1 MPPFTKG
8 SPMSRSRLR
17 FAAASAATLAVAGLL
32 GACGGTGPAA
42 DSSTG
47 KAKAAGQPVYGGTLT
62 YLEHQ
67 PPTCLYLPAA
77 GFYPNGGILNQITD
91 KLTWQNPE
99 TLKIEPWIATK
110 WEIDKDA
117 TEYTFHLRDG
127 VTFSDG
133 TPLDAEAVAANF
145 DVYGLGD
152 EKLKLPVA
160 EFVNNYERSE
170 VVDPLTVRFHFTKPS
185 PGFLQ
190 GTSVIGAGLVS
201 KKTIALPYEEQCRL
215 RNIVGSGPFT
225 VKNQVVDKEVDLAVR
240 KDYDWAPPSSG
251 HQGRAYLDEIKIIVT
266 PEDNVRVGALVSG
279 QADFVRYVQ
288 AYDEATVKNAGFT
301 VYAEPTRGVNNG
313 LYLRPG
319 NSILKDRGVRK
330 ALQAGTNAKEIV
342 ETLFTSGYPVATSV
356 LSRLA
361 QGYTDLSKELAYDP
375 DRAAT
380 LLDEAGW
387 TRGPDG
393 VREKD
398 GRKLRLGVFV
408 AGPQPLSKQT
418 LELVG
423 QQWARIGV
431 KLEIRPADAGTQ
443 AVDIKDAEKTAVA
456 HSMVGRADQDVIKS
470 HFHSQNRDV
479 ILSDDEKLDRLLE
492 EESAEPDVT
501 ERNAKVAEIQRYVV
515 DQGYAIPLFEEPQ
528 VYGGAPYVHGV
539 AFEAVARP
547 SFYSVWKSERE

>member
-1 MPPFTKG
+1 M
-8 SPMSRSRLR
+8 SPSRPLR
-17 FAAASAATLAVAGLL
+17 TVVTLTLVGLL
-32 GACGGTGPAA
+32 GACGGGGDAAGPAPG
-42 DSSTG
+42 DG
-47 KAKAAGQPVYGGTLT
+47 KPVRGGTLT

-99 TLKIEPWIATK
+99 TLEIEPWIATK
-110 WEIDKDA
+110 WEINEDA

-133 TPLDAEAVAANF
+133 TPLDADAVAANF

-170 VVDPLTVRFHFTKPS
+170 VIDPRTVRFHFGKPS

-201 KKTIALPYEEQCRL
+201 KKTISLPYEQQCRL
-215 RNIVGSGPFT
+215 KNIVGSGPFT
-225 VKNQVVDKEVDLAVR
+225 LKKQILDKEVDLVAR
-240 KDYDWAPPSSG
+240 EDYDWAPPSSE

-266 PEDNVRVGALVSG
+266 PEDNVRVGALTSG
-279 QADFVRYVQ
+279 QADMVRYVQ
-288 AYDEATVKNAGFT
+288 AYDEQTVKDAGFLIH
-301 VYAEPTRGVNNG
+301 AEPTRGVNNG

-319 NSILKDRGVRK
+319 NSLLKDARVRT
-330 ALQAGTNAKEIV
+330 ALRLGTNAKEIV
-342 ETLFTSGYPVATSV
+342 DTLFTGSYPVATSV
-356 LSRLA
+356 LSHLA
-361 QGYTDLSKELAYDP
+361 QGYVDLSKELVHDP
-375 DRAAT
+375 AKANE
-380 LLDEAGW
+380 LLDTAGW
-387 TRGPDG
+387 TRGADG
-393 VREKD
+393 VRTKD
-398 GRKLRLGVFV
+398 GRRLELGVFV
-408 AGPQPLSKQT
+408 SGPQPLSKQT
-418 LELVG
+418 LELVA
-423 QQWARIGV
+423 QQWTKLGV

-443 AVDIKDAEKTAVA
+443 AVDIKDAEKTAIQ
-456 HSMVGRADQDVIKS
+456 HGMVGRADQDVIKS
-470 HFHSQNRDV
+470 HFHSENRDV

-492 EESAEPDVT
+492 EESAEPD
-501 ERNAKVAEIQRYVV
+501 EAARNAKVAEIQRYVI

-528 VYGGAPYVHGV
+528 VYGSAPHVHGV

-547 SFYSVWKSERE
+547 WFYSVWKSRP

>member
-1 MPPFTKG
+1 
-8 SPMSRSRLR
+8 MSSSRPR
-17 FAAASAATLAVAGLL
+17 TTAVASIAMLAVVGLL
-32 GACGGTGPAA
+32 GACGGGGAA
-42 DSSTG
+42 QA
-47 KAKAAGQPVYGGTLT
+47 AKGGGQPVYGGTLT

-91 KLTWQNPE
+91 KLTWQNPK
-99 TLKIEPWIATK
+99 TLEIEPWIATK

-133 TPLDAEAVAANF
+133 TPLDAAAVAANF

-170 VVDPLTVRFHFTKPS
+170 VVDPLTVRFHFDKPS

-201 KKTIALPYEEQCRL
+201 KKTISLPYEQQCQL
-215 RNIVGSGPFT
+215 KNVIGSGPFT
-225 VKNQVVDKEVDLAVR
+225 LKNQVVDKEVDLVAR
-240 KDYDWAPPSSG
+240 KDYNWAPPSSK

-266 PEDNVRVGALVSG
+266 PEDNVRVGALTSG

-288 AYDEATVKNAGFT
+288 AYDEKTVKDAGFQL
-301 VYAEPTRGVNNG
+301 YAEPTRGVNNG
-313 LYLRPG
+313 LYLRPR
-319 NSILKDRGVRK
+319 NSILKDVKVRK
-330 ALQAGTNAKEIV
+330 ALQAGTNAKEV
-342 ETLFTSGYPVATSV
+342 VDTLFTGSYPQATSV
-356 LSRLA
+356 LSHLA
-361 QGYTDLSKELAYDP
+361 QGYTDLSKDLAYDP
-375 DRAAT
+375 DKADR

-387 TRGPDG
+387 TKGADG
-393 VREKD
+393 VRVKD
-398 GRKLRLGVFV
+398 GRPLQLGVFV
-408 AGPQPLSKQT
+408 SGPQPLSKQT

-423 QQWARIGV
+423 QQWAKLGV

-443 AVDIKDAEKTAVA
+443 AVDIKNAEKTAIQ
-456 HSMVGRADQDVIKS
+456 HGMVGRADQDVIKS
-470 HFHSQNRDV
+470 HFHSKNRDV
-479 ILSDDEKLDRLLE
+479 ILSDDTKLDKLLE
-492 EESAEPDVT
+492 EESAEPDVAR
-501 ERNAKVAEIQRYVV
+501 RNAKVAEIQRYVV

-528 VYGGAPYVHGV
+528 VYGGAPYVQGV

-547 SFYSVWKSERE
+547 WFYPVWKSEQ

>member
-1 MPPFTKG
+1 
-8 SPMSRSRLR
+8 MSSSSLR
-17 FAAASAATLAVAGLL
+17 TAAVMLAVVGLL
-32 GACGGTGPAA
+32 GACGGQGGAA
-42 DSSTG
+42 GAAPSS
-47 KAKAAGQPVYGGTLT
+47 GQPVYGGTLT

-91 KLTWQNPE
+91 KLTWQNPQ
-99 TLKIEPWIATK
+99 TLEIEPWIATK
-110 WEIDKDA
+110 WEVNDDA
-117 TEYTFHLRDG
+117 TEYTFHLRQG

-133 TPLDAEAVAANF
+133 SPLDAAAVAANF
-145 DVYGLGD
+145 DVYGLGNT
-152 EKLKLPVA
+152 ELKLPVA

-170 VVDPLTVRFHFTKPS
+170 VVDPLTVRFHFKKPS

-201 KKTIALPYEEQCRL
+201 KKTISLPYEQQCQL
-215 RNIVGSGPFT
+215 KNIVGSGPFT
-225 VKNQVVDKEVDLAVR
+225 LKKQIVDKEVDLAAR
-240 KDYDWAPPSSG
+240 KDYDWAPPSSK

-266 PEDNVRVGALVSG
+266 PEDNVRVGALTSG

-288 AYDEATVKNAGFT
+288 AYDEKTVKDAGFQI
-301 VYAEPTRGVNNG
+301 YAEPTRGVNNG
-313 LYLRPG
+313 LYLRPS
-319 NSILKDRGVRK
+319 NSILKDLGVRK
-330 ALQAGTNAKEIV
+330 ALQAGTDAKEV
-342 ETLFTSGYPVATSV
+342 VDTLFTASYPRATSV
-356 LSRLA
+356 LSHLA
-361 QGYTDLSKELAYDP
+361 QGYLDLSEDLAYDP
-375 DRAAT
+375 ARANA
-380 LLDEAGW
+380 LLDKAGW
-387 TRGPDG
+387 TRGADG

-398 GRKLRLGVFV
+398 GVKLRLGVFV

-423 QQWARIGV
+423 QQWAKLGV
-431 KLEIRPADAGTQ
+431 QLEIRPADAGTQ

-479 ILSDDEKLDRLLE
+479 ILSKDKKLDTLLE
-492 EESAEPDVT
+492 EESAEPDNAK
-501 ERNAKVAEIQRYVV
+501 RNAKVGEIQRYVI

-528 VYGGAPYVHGV
+528 VYGGAPYVKGV

-547 SFYSVWKSERE
+547 WFYSAWKAQQ

>member
-1 MPPFTKG
+1 M
-8 SPMSRSRLR
+8 
-17 FAAASAATLAVAGLL
+17 LAVAGLL
-32 GACGGTGPAA
+32 GACGTGPAEGSSNGPAAA
-42 DSSTG
+42 DG
-47 KAKAAGQPVYGGTLT
+47 KPVYGGTLT

-91 KLTWQNPE
+91 KLTWQNPK
-99 TLKIEPWIATK
+99 TLEIEPWIAAK
-110 WEIDKDA
+110 WEINEDA

-170 VVDPLTVRFHFTKPS
+170 VVDRLTVKFHFTKPS

-201 KKTIALPYEEQCRL
+201 KKTIALPYEEQCQL
-215 RNIVGSGPFT
+215 KNIIGSGPFT
-225 VKNQVVDKEVDLAVR
+225 VKNQIVDKQVDLAVR
-240 KDYDWAPPSSG
+240 KDYDWAPPSSP

-266 PEDNVRVGALVSG
+266 PEDNVRVGALTSG

-288 AYDEATVKNAGFT
+288 AYDEETVKSAGFT
-301 VYAEPTRGVNNG
+301 LYAEPTRGVNNG

-319 NSILKDRGVRK
+319 NSFLKDRDVRK
-330 ALQAGTNAKEIV
+330 ALQAGTDAKEVV
-342 ETLFTSGYPVATSV
+342 ETLFTPSYPVATSV
-356 LSRLA
+356 LSHLA
-361 QGYTDLSKELAYDP
+361 QGYVDLSKELAYDP
-375 DRAAT
+375 GRANA
-380 LLDEAGW
+380 LLDKAGW
-387 TRGPDG
+387 TRGTDG

-398 GRKLRLGVFV
+398 GRKLQLGVFV
-408 AGPQPLSKQT
+408 SGPQPLSKQT
-418 LELVG
+418 LELIG
-423 QQWARIGV
+423 QQWSEIGV

-443 AVDIKDAEKTAVA
+443 AVDIKDAEKTAVS

-479 ILSDDEKLDRLLE
+479 ILSDDKELDRLLE
-492 EESAEPDVT
+492 EESAEPDT
-501 ERNAKVAEIQRYVV
+501 AKRNAKVAEIQRYVI

-547 SFYSVWKSERE
+547 WFYSVWKSARN

>member
-1 MPPFTKG
+1 
-8 SPMSRSRLR
+8 MSSSSLR
-17 FAAASAATLAVAGLL
+17 TAAVMLAVVGLL
-32 GACGGTGPAA
+32 GACGGQGGAA
-42 DSSTG
+42 GAAPSS
-47 KAKAAGQPVYGGTLT
+47 GQPVYGGTLT

-91 KLTWQNPE
+91 KLTWQNPQ
-99 TLKIEPWIATK
+99 TLEIEPWIATK
-110 WEIDKDA
+110 WEVNDDA
-117 TEYTFHLRDG
+117 TEYTFHLRQG

-133 TPLDAEAVAANF
+133 SPLDAAAVAANF
-145 DVYGLGD
+145 DVYGLGNT
-152 EKLKLPVA
+152 ELKLPVA

-170 VVDPLTVRFHFTKPS
+170 VVDPLTVRFHFKKPS

-201 KKTIALPYEEQCRL
+201 KKTISLPYEQQCQL
-215 RNIVGSGPFT
+215 KNIVGSGPFT
-225 VKNQVVDKEVDLAVR
+225 LKKQIVDKEVDLAAR
-240 KDYDWAPPSSG
+240 KDYDWAPPSSK

-266 PEDNVRVGALVSG
+266 PEDNVRVGALTSG

-288 AYDEATVKNAGFT
+288 AYDEKTVKDAGFQI
-301 VYAEPTRGVNNG
+301 YAEPTRGVNNG
-313 LYLRPG
+313 LYLRPS
-319 NSILKDRGVRK
+319 NSILKDLDVRK
-330 ALQAGTNAKEIV
+330 ALQAGTDAKEV
-342 ETLFTSGYPVATSV
+342 VDTLFTASYPRATSV
-356 LSRLA
+356 LSHLA
-361 QGYTDLSKELAYDP
+361 QGYLDLSEDLAYDP
-375 DRAAT
+375 ARANA
-380 LLDEAGW
+380 LLDRAGW
-387 TRGPDG
+387 TRGADG

-398 GRKLRLGVFV
+398 GVKLRLGVFV

-423 QQWARIGV
+423 QQWAKLGV
-431 KLEIRPADAGTQ
+431 QLEIRPADAGTQ

-479 ILSDDEKLDRLLE
+479 ILSKDKKLDTLLE
-492 EESAEPDVT
+492 EESAEPDNAK
-501 ERNAKVAEIQRYVV
+501 RNAKVGEIQRYVI

-528 VYGGAPYVHGV
+528 VYGGAPYVKGV

-547 SFYSVWKSERE
+547 WFYSAWKAQQ